1 MPRKKRSLLLPGKYI
16 CGINIVSSFL
26 NFPLKVI
33 SLWRVSKVALSLF
46 VVVKFAKS
54 AISYFGT
61 TTALPANLHQV
72 KGRVSMIATEEKES
86 KVKYAWKKP
95 TIGNLTAG
103 LSLPLVFCLLSR
115 RNWGFAAKNH
125 NKHYGSQKSFT
136 GRCLRF
142 DRCLCQMSALCP
154 GQKRLICIT
163 GEQGCRY
170 SFHRKVQLRGS
181 FKRMRG

>member
-1 MPRKKRSLLLPGKYI
+1 
-16 CGINIVSSFL
+16 
-26 NFPLKVI
+26 
-33 SLWRVSKVALSLF
+33 
-46 VVVKFAKS
+46 
-54 AISYFGT
+54 
-61 TTALPANLHQV
+61 
-72 KGRVSMIATEEKES
+72 MIATEEKEN

-115 RNWGFAAKNH
+115 RNWGFAAKDH

-142 DRCLCQMSALCP
+142 DRCLCPRSALCP

-163 GEQGCRY
+163 GERGTHVRSSIVFTARCNYMALSNVWMSTLHVHMGSQY
-170 SFHRKVQLRGS
+170 PNILVPLALWLKSDLVYQSHRNMGLDRRCHQLPMYLTKIKNIFAQTLS
-181 FKRMRG
+181 L